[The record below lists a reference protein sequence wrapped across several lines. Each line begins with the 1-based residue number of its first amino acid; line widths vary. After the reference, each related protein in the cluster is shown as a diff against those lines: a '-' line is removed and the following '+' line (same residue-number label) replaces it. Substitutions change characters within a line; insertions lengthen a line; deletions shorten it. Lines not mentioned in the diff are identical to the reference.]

1 MVTQFHKLL
10 FAIGSIDLLM
20 SSKIALADWNEPFN
34 SSISQ
39 GDALN
44 VAADGSG
51 AATTLTWGARGL
63 AAVAATILLS
73 MCATRIHREDYYGAL
88 ITFVGALIAG
98 ASPYLSTVLFL
109 G

>member
-1 MVTQFHKLL
+1 MVLKAQKTIFVLWFL
-10 FAIGSIDLLM
+10 DLLM
-20 SSKIALADWNEPFN
+20 SSKIAMADWKEPFN
-34 SSISQ
+34 IAMSQ

-63 AAVAATILLS
+63 AVVAATILLS

>member
-1 MVTQFHKLL
+1 MNTKF
-10 FAIGSIDLLM
+10 
-20 SSKIALADWNEPFN
+20 ALADWYEPFKG
-34 SSISQ
+34 SLSQ

-51 AATTLTWGARGL
+51 AATTLTWGVRGL

-73 MCATRIHREDYYGAL
+73 MCATRINREDYYGAF

-98 ASPYLSTVLFL
+98 ASPYLSTVFFL

>member
-1 MVTQFHKLL
+1 MVLNLQKSL
-10 FAIGSIDLLM
+10 FALWSLDLLM
-20 SSKIALADWNEPFN
+20 SSKIAMADWNEPFN
-34 SSISQ
+34 IAISQ

-44 VAADGSG
+44 VAADGAG

-63 AAVAATILLS
+63 AVVAATILLS